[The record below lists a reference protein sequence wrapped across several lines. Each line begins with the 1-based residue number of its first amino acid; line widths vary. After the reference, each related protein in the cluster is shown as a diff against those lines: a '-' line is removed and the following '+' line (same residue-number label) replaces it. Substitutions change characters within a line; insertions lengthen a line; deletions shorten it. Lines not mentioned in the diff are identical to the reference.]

1 MSSEPQLAD
10 EKASSSDMSVVTL
23 CQACQKAKEKAT
35 KEKATN
41 GEGEGDVVSVGDEG
55 EVEGV
60 GDEGEGDEWRRSVRL
75 YLIETEK
82 AKAKNEKKQKK
93 KAEKDKAKEKA
104 E

>member
-55 EVEGV
+55 
-60 GDEGEGDEWRRSVRL
+60 
-75 YLIETEK
+75 
-82 AKAKNEKKQKK
+82 
-93 KAEKDKAKEKA
+93 
-104 E
+104 